1 MGFRHKPNSVF
12 SLITFCLCLKVAS
25 AIDTLR
31 VNQSIRDSEFLVSDG
46 GNFKLG
52 FFSPVNSSYR
62 YVGVMY
68 NIPVLTV
75 VWVANID
82 KPLNDSTGTVEIS
95 EDGNLVIL
103 DGQRGMIWSSDLS
116 RSVENSSARILDTG
130 NLVLQDSLSGMI
142 LWESFQHP
150 SDSYMQRMRLI
161 TDLSRNEKSILT
173 SWRSPSDPARGN
185 FTASIKPLELPEMVV
200 WNGSDPYWRSGP
212 WNGQIFIGI
221 SEMLGSLY
229 QNGFQVIK
237 SNPATA
243 YLTFSYFNTSVLS
256 YFVLNVSGNLQQKVW
271 SDGQADWEVTWS
283 SIGSEC
289 DVYGTCGPFGSCNGQ
304 AKPMCTCLPGF
315 EPKNVDEWS
324 AGNWTSGCARKTPL
338 GCEKNNS
345 VGEMGKRDGFFRLK
359 TVKLPDHV
367 NWFPIIEADC
377 GSQCLINCLC
387 IAYTFYAGIG
397 CMFWFKSLIDVQ
409 KFSGGGG
416 DLYIRLAHTELES
429 MSSIAATR
437 NNARRFMLCLILTD
451 NKTDRSANSV
461 IIASTVVFGFLTVAV
476 CAFFLLKWYRG
487 SKWKSRVFLTRT
499 RETDPG
505 YSKERLL
512 KDNVN
517 GVELEEL
524 TFFKFEMLANAT
536 GNFDSVFKLG
546 EGGFGPVYKGKLPNG
561 QEIAVKRLA
570 RSSNQGLEEFKN
582 EVEVISKLQHRNLV
596 RLLGCCVEREETMLV
611 YEYMFNG
618 SLDTYI
624 FSLLYLHRD
633 SRLRIIHRDLK
644 ASNILLDEEMN
655 PKISDFGMARIFG
668 VKEDQA
674 NTARVV
680 GTLGYMAP
688 EYALE
693 GRFSEKSDVY
703 SFGVLLLEI
712 VSGRRNTSFYNDE
725 QARSL
730 IAYAWKLWN
739 EENIINLVEPA
750 LIYDRQLEPEIMR
763 YAHVGLLCVQE
774 IAQDRPNISTV
785 LSMLSSEI
793 AGLPQP
799 KRPAFIVHKRSSET
813 EPSKKSRVKLS
824 VNDVTLSIV
833 EGR

>member
-116 RSVENSSARILDTG
+116 RSVENS
-130 NLVLQDSLSGMI
+130 N
-142 LWESFQHP
+142 
-150 SDSYMQRMRLI
+150 SYMQRMRLI

-359 TVKLPDHV
+359 TVKLPDHA

-451 NKTDRSANSV
+451 NKTDSG
-461 IIASTVVFGFLTVAV
+461 TE
-476 CAFFLLKWYRG
+476 
-487 SKWKSRVFLTRT
+487 
-499 RETDPG
+499 ETDPG
-505 YSKERLL
+505 IQKERLL

-546 EGGFGPVYKGKLPNG
+546 EGGFGKLPNG

-730 IAYAWKLWN
+730 IAYAGRTWTPEAHRQISCEPLRLAGKANHSFTIDGYDLKYKSTITGTISTDRIKNLKGIQVKILFFWV
-739 EENIINLVEPA
+739 NIIEVTKDDDDDELEFSVGIASANFPVDSFYESPQCGCGFDCVNIDVAGKQSRKIRLKLVVPFPFK
-750 LIYDRQLEPEIMR
+750 Y
-763 YAHVGLLCVQE
+763 Y
-774 IAQDRPNISTV
+774 N
-785 LSMLSSEI
+785 
-793 AGLPQP
+793 
-799 KRPAFIVHKRSSET
+799 
-813 EPSKKSRVKLS
+813 
-824 VNDVTLSIV
+824 
-833 EGR
+833 